1 LGKSLISDAHRR
13 QRGQTMILVAVSLVS
28 LLAMAALAIDV
39 VSLYVASTEIQRA
52 ADAAALAG
60 AKAMADSG
68 LTSLPQSDPN
78 FGQVQ
83 ILAQSMAQSAIKAA
97 LAAPNNQ
104 VAGSGVALLPGFPSF
119 NFTANANQAI
129 NDPRVTV
136 TVQRT
141 GLPTFFAHIWGTK
154 AASVTASAT
163 AEAYNPANM
172 TNFTPI
178 SPKGVKPWLVA
189 NVDPRTTNSFVDPTS
204 GNVEAGAITNSQSD
218 FWLTA
223 DCQAGF
229 HNHTCI
235 LQVASPTAN
244 VTAPNNPGNAGTPN
258 VQYVPAMVSTTALT
272 PSNVC
277 HPSALPNCGLGS
289 DYQNSIQCA
298 DMNPYQS
305 PQCGL
310 STTNA
315 EWDNIDRI
323 NPNGPFSTRQDT
335 TEGVE
340 CLIHATGTGLGEG
353 QDTINPTNWP
363 NGPMQ
368 ISPPNSATV
377 VSTSSSIVTIPII
390 DVRPGKFNNPSPNVT
405 ILGFLQAF
413 IEQMDPND
421 NIQIKIMNVV
431 GCGPTPDAAPTVLGG
446 NTSSPIPVRLITPP

>member
-1 LGKSLISDAHRR
+1 MRLGKSLISDAHRR

-68 LTSLPQSDPN
+68 ITTLPTSDPA
-78 FGQVQ
+78 FSSGQAWT
-83 ILAQSMAQSAIKAA
+83 LAQSMAKAA
-97 LAAPNNQ
+97 IAAVLTAPYNQ
-104 VAGSGVALLPGFPSF
+104 VAGVAMAPGSPTF
-119 NFTANANQAI
+119 NSNANPNGAF
-129 NDPRVTV
+129 NDPQVTV
-136 TVQRT
+136 TLQRT
-141 GLPTFFAHIWGTK
+141 GLPTFFARIWGTK

-172 TNFTPI
+172 TSFTPI

-189 NVDPRTTNSFVDPTS
+189 NIDPNTGNPFVDVNTFAIES
-204 GNVEAGAITNSQSD
+204 GAVSNPA

-223 DCQAGF
+223 DCMTGHHKCDLNNTPMSSSATAGAP
-229 HNHTCI
+229 NPE
-235 LQVASPTAN
+235 VAASPF
-244 VTAPNNPGNAGTPN
+244 
-258 VQYVPAMVSTTALT
+258 VQYIPAYVQTTALT
-272 PSNVC
+272 PANVC
-277 HPSALPNCGLGS
+277 HLSSLENCGLGS

-298 DMNPYQS
+298 DMNPYQ
-305 PQCGL
+305 CGG
-310 STTNA
+310 NA
-315 EWDNIDRI
+315 SNAQWDNMDRI
-323 NPNGPFSTRQDT
+323 NPNGPASTSSDT

-340 CLIHATGTGLGEG
+340 CLIHATGTGLGAG
-353 QDTINPTNWP
+353 QDTINPGNWP

-390 DVRPGKFNNPSPNVT
+390 DVRPAYFNNPAPDVT

-413 IEQMDPND
+413 IEQIDGKN
-421 NIQIKIMNVV
+421 NIQIKVMNVV
-431 GCGPTPDAAPTVLGG
+431 GCSRTPNAAPTVLGG
-446 NTSSPIPVRLITPP
+446 NTSSPIPARLITSP